1 MQKRVYEKYELNKLF
16 VVNKPIFISS
26 NFYLNKFK
34 RLYKNKKAGFSGT
47 LDPFAKGCL
56 IVAFGQYAKLFK
68 YFRKTPKRYR
78 AVIWLGVSSESFD
91 IERIYDI
98 KLEEKLEQSF
108 IEEQLNN
115 LVGDLEYIPPKFSAK
130 RVNGLKAYELARE
143 GIDFELEKSIMKVF
157 DIKFLKYNHP
167 FISFEASVSEGS
179 YIRSLSQIFLEK
191 IKLTGTL
198 SYLERL
204 SEGEFKFQNHKELNP
219 LDFLDL
225 EKNIYTGTKEWLDV
239 GRKISIDYIENKKD
253 GKYIIELDDFFS
265 IIEINSRDVKYLL
278 NKIPKQKVNND

>member
-91 IERIYDI
+91 IERVYDI

-130 RVNGLKAYELARE
+130 RVNGLKAYELARD

-179 YIRSLSQIFLEK
+179 YIRSLAQIFLEK

-219 LDFLDL
+219 LDFLDI